1 MGHLRFLALDH
12 KWRNK
17 KLQFNGK
24 KERKTAPKRLSG
36 DDVLK
41 QKRKEDNIQTVI
53 VWFEKRVR

>member
-1 MGHLRFLALDH
+1 MGHRHFLALDH

-17 KLQFNGK
+17 KSQFNGK

-41 QKRKEDNIQTVI
+41 QIRPLKPIIFGKGQ
-53 VWFEKRVR
+53 KK